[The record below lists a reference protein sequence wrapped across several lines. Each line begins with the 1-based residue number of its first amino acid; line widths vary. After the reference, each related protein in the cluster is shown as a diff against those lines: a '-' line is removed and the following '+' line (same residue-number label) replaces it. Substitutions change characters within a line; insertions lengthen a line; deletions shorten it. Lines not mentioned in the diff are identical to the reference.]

1 MPALP
6 ALPARGL
13 AAALITAALLAA
25 PKSAGAGPF
34 ALDNISVEVVDG
46 DTLRV
51 VGSRQRIRLFGVDA
65 CESDQEAWTQEG
77 QAVNCS
83 SPAVAALRLWTSHR
97 PVSCLIRSNDRYGR
111 LLGVCKSGQ
120 IADFSAELI
129 ARGLALAYRY
139 RGRAVSAEYEQLE
152 KQAKSEERG
161 LWELA
166 FDEPWIHRRQK

>member
-6 ALPARGL
+6 ASFARSL
-13 AAALITAALLAA
+13 AAALIVAALLPA
-25 PKSAGAGPF
+25 PAYAGAGPF

-46 DTLRV
+46 DTLRL
-51 VGSRQRIRLFGVDA
+51 VGSRQLIRLFGVDA
-65 CESDQEAWTQEG
+65 CEFDQEAWTQEG

-83 SPAVAALRLWTSHR
+83 SPAVKALRLWTSHR
-97 PVSCLIRSNDRYGR
+97 RVSCLIRSTDRYGR
-111 LLGVCKSGQ
+111 LLGVCQSDQ

-139 RGRAVSAEYEQLE
+139 RARAVSAEYEQLE
-152 KQAKSEERG
+152 QQAKSEDRG